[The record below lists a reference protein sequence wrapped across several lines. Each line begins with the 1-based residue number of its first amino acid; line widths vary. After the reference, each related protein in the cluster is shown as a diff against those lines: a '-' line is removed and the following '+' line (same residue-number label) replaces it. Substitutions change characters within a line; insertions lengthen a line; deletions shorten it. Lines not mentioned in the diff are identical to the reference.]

1 MEIVFGYYGGN
12 VEANLNKENEKWLD
26 MDGTKTV
33 WLRILY
39 NQKNTPAI
47 THLKFM
53 YMPFEGDHLVLTS
66 EDYFLF
72 SMFKKKLKSILSLI
86 ESSMQIGLYTCS
98 NQKNGR
104 RKHRTQIRRR

>member
-1 MEIVFGYYGGN
+1 VISSVFSFLIVIFIEKNVSKLEIVFGYYGGN

-39 NQKNTPAI
+39 NQKSSPAI

-53 YMPFEGDHLVLTS
+53 YMPFEGDHLV
-66 EDYFLF
+66 
-72 SMFKKKLKSILSLI
+72 
-86 ESSMQIGLYTCS
+86 
-98 NQKNGR
+98 
-104 RKHRTQIRRR
+104 